1 MWIMSNDG
9 KSVVKAGLLQVQRIL
24 GGKKDAK
31 YAVCVLRDTLGEGI
45 IAAQFADE
53 KTAIDA
59 LEKAYRA
66 IGEGALTYRFD

>member
-1 MWIMSNDG
+1 MWIMSYDG

-31 YAVCVLRDTLGEGI
+31 YAVCACRDTIGEATI
-45 IAAQFADE
+45 VAQFADE

-66 IGEGALTYRFD
+66 IGEGARTYRFE